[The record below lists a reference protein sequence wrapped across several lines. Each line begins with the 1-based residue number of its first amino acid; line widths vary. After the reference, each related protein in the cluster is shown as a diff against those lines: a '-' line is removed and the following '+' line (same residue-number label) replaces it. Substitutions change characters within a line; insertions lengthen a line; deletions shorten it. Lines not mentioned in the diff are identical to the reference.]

1 MNKLSI
7 AIPTFNSSTYLRES
21 LQVFSKLKT
30 IEEIVISD
38 DLSDEEDFLN
48 LEKIVQEYKS
58 QLNIKI
64 YQNKE
69 NLGGFANKYKATSL
83 CLGEYVYQLDSDNIP
98 IYKSLDKIIK
108 FINSGEFNHD
118 NLYLPSKI
126 RIFNEN
132 RIVSFL
138 KNKNHITFSN
148 KNLIL
153 DKEIIVQNL
162 KGEIDSIKD
171 KSIRWVLN
179 TGNYLFF
186 KQSYLSNLK
195 EGINQDEIN
204 ISAADAIASN
214 YYWLKNGGKVE
225 LLEGFKHLHRLRED
239 SYYVSEGSQS
249 TESINLFEDMFL
261 KY

>member
-69 NLGGFANKYKATSL
+69 NLGGFANKYKAISL
-83 CLGEYVYQLDSDNIP
+83 CLGEYVYQIDSDNIP

-179 TGNYLFF
+179 TGNPLFF

-204 ISAADAIASN
+204 ISAADAIALN

-249 TESINLFEDMFL
+249 TESINLFVDMFL

>member
-179 TGNYLFF
+179 GGNPLFF

-204 ISAADAIASN
+204 ISAADAIALN

-249 TESINLFEDMFL
+249 TESINLFVDMFL

>member
-64 YQNKE
+64 YQNNE

-126 RIFNEN
+126 RTFNEN

-162 KGEIDSIKD
+162 K
-171 KSIRWVLN
+171 
-179 TGNYLFF
+179 
-186 KQSYLSNLK
+186 
-195 EGINQDEIN
+195 
-204 ISAADAIASN
+204 
-214 YYWLKNGGKVE
+214 
-225 LLEGFKHLHRLRED
+225 
-239 SYYVSEGSQS
+239 
-249 TESINLFEDMFL
+249 
-261 KY
+261 